1 MLTTKEFK
9 ERIEELAAE
18 TETKKT
24 VDGKR
29 IIVKQLGEVIGYV
42 YENKRYA
49 ITIFD
54 RKELFLELF
63 HVMTEYAQTPIDK
76 REKKGYLWIKNVGQ
90 NGESINTISHVLVYE
105 EHKNIVFFATKN
117 TANNLNLQTEYTK
130 SEKEEIERKTG
141 VPLCWIDEE

>member
-63 HVMTEYAQTPIDK
+63 HAMTEYAQTPIDK
-76 REKKGYLWIKNVGQ
+76 RDKKGYLWIKNVRHYKGY
-90 NGESINTISHVLVYE
+90 SLDYYPNTNELKIDYDGSYDFSLAVNAV
-105 EHKNIVFFATKN
+105 
-117 TANNLNLQTEYTK
+117 EYTE
-130 SEKEEIERKTG
+130 SEKEEIEKKTG
-141 VPLCWIDEE
+141 VPLVFIE